1 MAHMREPRPGTIDLK
16 YMWQA
21 LVRTLAALLCA
32 GMAYAGWLA
41 LFLLTADLE
50 IAFLQTAWW
59 LLAPLETAI
68 GFAAGIALSE
78 RLTVAR
84 ESKFVHILVWPLIG
98 CAIGAAVVYWF
109 GPMLIVFG
117 MFVAGTT
124 SIILREIVLCV
135 TGHRQERSDK

>member
-1 MAHMREPRPGTIDLK
+1 MDQK
-16 YMWQA
+16 YLWQA
-21 LVRTLAALLCA
+21 LLRTVAALLCA
-32 GMAYAGWLA
+32 GVAYAGWLA

-68 GFAAGIALSE
+68 GFAAGLALSE
-78 RLTVAR
+78 QLTGAR
-84 ESKFVHILVWPLIG
+84 DTKFVHILVWPLIG
-98 CAIGAAVVYWF
+98 CAIGAAAVYWF

-124 SIILREIVLCV
+124 STILREIVLYI
-135 TGHRQERSDK
+135 TDHGQQRGHK